1 MELHEKFSHHAD
13 KCLMVYGK
21 QVDRDGQPIPI
32 PAQGFKHGRIYQ
44 AIDDR
49 NGLVEKIWLEDSDG
63 KVLFEAKSKHTFE
76 QVVYLRDTAFPNAF
90 VHVYRGQHQSAR
102 RCDDPDWGKG
112 YGVAGVTIYP
122 PKCEIHTSK
131 SKSKKSRKI
140 KRAFK

>member
-21 QVDRDGQPIPI
+21 QVGRDGQPIPI
-32 PAQGFKHGRIYQ
+32 PAQGFRHGRIYQ
-44 AIDDR
+44 EIHEPA
-49 NGLVEKIWLEDSDG
+49 GLVEKIWIEDCTG
-63 KVLFEAKSKHTFE
+63 RVLFEAKRKDTFE
-76 QVVYLRDTAFPNAF
+76 QVMYLRDTAFPQAR
-90 VHVYRGQHQSAR
+90 VCVYHGQHQSAR